1 MVAVLLALGAQAEA
15 AKLTVTASR
24 TEALY
29 TQGDTADCSELAV
42 LGNES
47 LPLHIVRLSVES
59 PSSDVSYRWSAPTP
73 SVGFF
78 VADLP
83 LGPSDQTRLVR
94 TFTTELGNE
103 CVLAGEAL
111 ALYNR
116 PTILW
121 VAPPCTSLPT
131 DTTRPFRGDRV
142 RFHVKAAQNGRPV
155 GRGTVSVGYGRLA
168 TAKMLVADPPFER
181 FRDGHGKPDGEK
193 IFIDPEFGA
202 SFDFKGQ
209 TALPPVT
216 RVTFDNGDGGS
227 ATDVPPC
234 EAHPGLDA
242 CARSPFYDTG
252 GKHLASMQVDLQDG
266 SALCDNLTVNVRVAP
281 LSLELDVSAQP
292 RRASYVP
299 GDPIIGNPH
308 LRVRARN
315 TSPPD
320 TGFIVLTGNLLTCE
334 TEAKVDGT
342 ILTRTTSIDLQHCSS
357 TVSQPC
363 GDDSDCQ
370 PGTNCPTCQPD
381 ERCLTADHCSIHV
394 GLGCTTDRD
403 CERPR
408 CPACEFGETCVKVL
422 PLETINIASGDAV
435 DLIDSN
441 INLFNVLTVPAKIK
455 ETWTVQSF
463 NAGAASD
470 TLKYQIKPRP
480 DVPPPGAQ

>member
-1 MVAVLLALGAQAEA
+1 
-15 AKLTVTASR
+15 
-24 TEALY
+24 
-29 TQGDTADCSELAV
+29 
-42 LGNES
+42 
-47 LPLHIVRLSVES
+47 
-59 PSSDVSYRWSAPTP
+59 
-73 SVGFF
+73 
-78 VADLP
+78 
-83 LGPSDQTRLVR
+83 
-94 TFTTELGNE
+94 
-103 CVLAGEAL
+103 
-111 ALYNR
+111 
-116 PTILW
+116 
-121 VAPPCTSLPT
+121 
-131 DTTRPFRGDRV
+131 V
-142 RFHVKAAQNGRPV
+142 RFRVKAAQNGRPV

-227 ATDVPPC
+227 ATEPAAMRGASRPRCLCTVT
-234 EAHPGLDA
+234 LL
-242 CARSPFYDTG
+242 RYRR
-252 GKHLASMQVDLQDG
+252 KHLASMQVDLQDG

-381 ERCLTADHCSIHV
+381 ERCLTPTIARSTWGSDA
-394 GLGCTTDRD
+394 
-403 CERPR
+403 RPTATAR
-408 CPACEFGETCVKVL
+408 GRV
-422 PLETINIASGDAV
+422 
-435 DLIDSN
+435 
-441 INLFNVLTVPAKIK
+441 
-455 ETWTVQSF
+455 
-463 NAGAASD
+463 
-470 TLKYQIKPRP
+470 
-480 DVPPPGAQ
+480 VPPASSARRA